1 MAVLETRD
9 LTKVY
14 GDGAARV
21 EALRGVSL
29 AIEPGQ
35 MVAIMGPSGSGK
47 STLLALLGAVDK
59 PTDGQVIL
67 EGTDLATLKDDQR
80 TLIRRRRL
88 GFIFQAF
95 NLLPTLTAEENVSL
109 PLELDGI
116 SNREARQRA
125 KESLKLVGLDKRG
138 DHLPGEMSGGEQQRV
153 AVARALVIRPALVL
167 ADEPTGNLDSV
178 NSKHVTQLLRRLV
191 DEQGQTVVMVT
202 HDQNVANAG
211 DRTIHLKDG
220 RVEREVSHTAG
231 VAVPAAVSGNNS
243 SPSAKPPQPNKPHT
257 PAKAKKKRR

>member
-21 EALRGVSL
+21 EALRGVS
-29 AIEPGQ
+29 IRIDPGQ

-59 PTDGQVIL
+59 PTGGQVIL
-67 EGTDLATLKDDQR
+67 EGRDLATLGDDNR

-95 NLLPTLTAEENVSL
+95 NLLPTLTALENVAL
-109 PLELDGI
+109 PLELDGVAH
-116 SNREARQRA
+116 REARQRA
-125 KESLKLVGLDKRG
+125 EESLNLVGLEKRG

-202 HDQNVANAG
+202 HDSNVANAG

-220 RVEREVSHTAG
+220 RVEREVAHGPGAPTP
-231 VAVPAAVSGNNS
+231 VAASGNNF
-243 SPSAKPPQPNKPHT
+243 PPPAKPPQPNKPHK

>member
-29 AIEPGQ
+29 QIEPGQ

-67 EGTDLATLKDDQR
+67 EGADLATLTDYDR
-80 TLIRRRRL
+80 TIIRRRRL

-95 NLLPTLTAEENVSL
+95 NLLPTLTALENVAL

-116 SNREARQRA
+116 SHRDARKRA
-125 KESLKLVGLDKRG
+125 EESLNLVGLEKRG

-220 RVEREVSHTAG
+220 LVEREVAHGNGAPSPATAS
-231 VAVPAAVSGNNS
+231 ANNS
-243 SPSAKPPQPNKPHT
+243 PQPTKPPQPNKPHK